1 MTPTAVAADS
11 REFDHH
17 DRYHNQSHGY
27 SAVTIEGNMD
37 GHDPASVDRSKSLRN
52 RQFNIYASRAQ
63 SPSPASQSNPKPYPP
78 TSDAYDLPEDDAV
91 QTSYHHVT
99 HDTPPQLPPLPISP
113 RWDSLANNTSN
124 FFLQKSKAALAVPS
138 AEHTYPPPDSLA
150 ERLESGRHTPTNDLT
165 HQPLASPVSEPEP
178 RISTD
183 TVQSQNF
190 SRPRKLSIKQPVAID
205 PTKARQTLF
214 PSPFAP
220 PPDLLPDLVS
230 PRYGRSRGQSN
241 ASTGTS
247 STLSSFPQP
256 PGSDV
261 YDPGRSRL
269 RHATTA
275 PAVVRP
281 PPSFGQNR
289 IDSVGSGYTR
299 DMAPWISADE
309 SRSSYRSQLTASS
322 AQGTWMTERSSVL
335 TRDSS
340 VPSVY
345 AGPDEPSIEDVMG
358 MYEKGFHDD
367 SSPED
372 FDDMHWGA
380 DKKDGGMNKRNTRI
394 LEALDKPLPAPAA
407 SSGLSMGL
415 MVPDMGPLVRESTE
429 MFRVEEPT
437 PTLPKSSTFG
447 EFDKRHHDSEKRDS
461 AKSLHE
467 TPPSRHG
474 NSTPSTTPSAN
485 TIEYEDPEARD
496 RYGFRKANQYVTREQ
511 YDTWNKTYVEY
522 LARRRKKWIAYH
534 KEIGLMTDR
543 PDRFPP
549 PASAKTKRFVRK
561 GIPPDWR
568 GAAWFYYAGGPAILA
583 KHSGVYDELL
593 QKKASAVDAEAIER
607 DLHRTFPDN
616 IKFKPGGSGANTEPS
631 RSSNQ
636 TTSETA
642 SNGGEDGEPRM
653 ISSLRRVLRA
663 FSIYNP
669 RIGYCQSLNFLAGL
683 LLLFLKTEEQAFWL
697 LNVITRVYL
706 PGTHETSLEGSKVD
720 LGVLMGAVRESM
732 PAVWA
737 KIGDEM
743 DGDPNESRPATSG
756 AAAAKKAK
764 SRRKHMANKSV
775 STDRLPPITL
785 CMTAWF
791 MSCFIGTLPIET
803 TLRVWDV
810 FFLESSK
817 TLFRVALT
825 IFKLG
830 EAEIKAIADPMEM
843 FSVVQSMPRRLID
856 ANSLMESCYK
866 RRNGFGHLNQDAI
879 ETLRQERRD
888 KTQLDR
894 DKVVGA
900 TGARSGHVTDGEEK
914 VRRKGTLFGRRPKRD
929 VSS

>member
-17 DRYHNQSHGY
+17 DQHRDHGI
-27 SAVTIEGNMD
+27 ATDGDMD
-37 GHDPASVDRSKSLRN
+37 PSVERQKSVKN
-52 RQFNIYASRAQ
+52 RQFNIYAARAH
-63 SPSPASQSNPKPYPP
+63 SPSPGAHHDPKPNPP
-78 TSDAYDLPEDDAV
+78 TSDKYESEHPSPDEA
-91 QTSYHHVT
+91 
-99 HDTPPQLPPLPISP
+99 PQLPPLPISP
-113 RWDSLANNTSN
+113 RWDSLANNNTS
-124 FFLQKSKAALAVPS
+124 FFLQKSNTALAVSPPD
-138 AEHTYPPPDSLA
+138 PPPSDSLA
-150 ERLESGRHTPTNDLT
+150 ERLESGRHTPTNDFS
-165 HQPLASPVSEPEP
+165 HQPLVSPISEPEP

-190 SRPRKLSIKQPVAID
+190 SRPRKLSLKQPTLDSAK
-205 PTKARQTLF
+205 PRQTLF

-220 PPDLLPDLVS
+220 PPDLLPDLAS
-230 PRYGRSRGQSN
+230 PRDGRSRGQSN
-241 ASTGTS
+241 ASTKTS
-247 STLSSFPQP
+247 STFSSVPLP
-256 PGSDV
+256 PGSDI

-275 PAVVRP
+275 PAAVRP
-281 PPSFGQNR
+281 APSFTQNR
-289 IDSVGSGYTR
+289 IDSAGSGYTR

-322 AQGTWMTERSSVL
+322 AQGTWMTERSSIL

-345 AGPDEPSIEDVMG
+345 AGPDEPSLEDVMG

-372 FDDMHWGA
+372 FDDLHFHDKINDGA
-380 DKKDGGMNKRNTRI
+380 MNRRNTRI
-394 LEALDKPLPAPAA
+394 LEALEKSLPAPPT
-407 SSGLSMGL
+407 SGLG
-415 MVPDMGPLVRESTE
+415 MGPLVRESTE
-429 MFRVEEPT
+429 MFRGEEP
-437 PTLPKSSTFG
+437 PLALPKSSTFG
-447 EFDKRHHDSEKRDS
+447 DFNKRHENEKRDS

-467 TPPSRHG
+467 SPPSRQG
-474 NSTPSTTPSAN
+474 PPP
-485 TIEYEDPEARD
+485 IEHEDPESRD

-511 YDTWNKTYVEY
+511 YDTWNTGYVEY
-522 LARRRKKWIAYH
+522 LARRRKKWVAYH
-534 KEIGLMTDR
+534 KEMGLLTDK

-549 PASAKTKRFVRK
+549 PASTKTKRFVRK

-583 KHSGVYDELL
+583 EYSGVYDELL
-593 QKKASAVDAEAIER
+593 TKQVSAVDAEAIER

-616 IKFKPGGSGANTEPS
+616 IKFKPNNLSTNTDSS

-642 SNGGEDGEPRM
+642 SSGGEDGEPRM

-663 FSIYNP
+663 FAIQNP
-669 RIGYCQSLNFLAGL
+669 LIGYCQSLNFLAGL
-683 LLLFLKTEEQAFWL
+683 LLLFLETEEQAFWL

-706 PGTHETSLEGSKVD
+706 PGTHAMSLEGSKVD
-720 LGVLMGAVRESM
+720 LGVLMGAIRESM
-732 PAVWA
+732 PTVWA
-737 KIGDEM
+737 KIGDEL
-743 DGDPNESRPATSG
+743 DGDPNESRPTTSG
-756 AAAAKKAK
+756 GSAAKKAR

-830 EAEIKAIADPMEM
+830 EAEIKAVADPMEM
-843 FSVVQSMPRRLID
+843 FSVVQAMPRRLID
-856 ANSLMESCYK
+856 ANALMESCYK
-866 RRNGFGHLNQDAI
+866 RRNAFGHLNQDTIDA
-879 ETLRQERRD
+879 LRQERRD

-894 DKVVGA
+894 DKLA
-900 TGARSGHVTDGEEK
+900 GHVTDGEAK
-914 VRRKGTLFGRRPKRD
+914 VRRKNTLFGRRPKRD
-929 VSS
+929 ASA